1 MSAIYK
7 PHLKLSYRSWEYATN
22 VINQQIGQIRISK
35 IQSYTIFM
43 TTTAIIK
50 EDSTKER
57 SEEVGIYFSSLDL
70 EVLLSNCSQKI
81 RKYPEEEDLG

>member
-57 SEEVGIYFSSLDL
+57 SGEVGIYFSSLDL

>member
-57 SEEVGIYFSSLDL
+57 SGEVGIYVSSLDL
-70 EVLLSNCSQKI
+70 EGLLSNCSPKI

>member
-1 MSAIYK
+1 
-7 PHLKLSYRSWEYATN
+7 
-22 VINQQIGQIRISK
+22 
-35 IQSYTIFM
+35 M

-57 SEEVGIYFSSLDL
+57 SGEVGIYFSSLDL
-70 EVLLSNCSQKI
+70 QVLLSNCSQKI